1 MEALHDEKIKTIN
14 ECHLQLITIIVYLGN
29 YSFTEYEKQT
39 CLCTQHM
46 VIFG

>member
-1 MEALHDEKIKTIN
+1 MEALHAEIIKTAN
-14 ECHLQLITIIVYLGN
+14 ECHLQLITVIVYLGN
-29 YSFTEYEKQT
+29 YSFTKYEKQI